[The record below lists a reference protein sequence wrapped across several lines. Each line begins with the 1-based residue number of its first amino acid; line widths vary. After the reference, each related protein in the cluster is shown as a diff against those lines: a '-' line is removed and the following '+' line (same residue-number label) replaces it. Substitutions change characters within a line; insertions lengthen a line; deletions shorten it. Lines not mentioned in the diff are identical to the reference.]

1 VPISRGAAGGP
12 ATVTA
17 VVNAITQLE
26 TAGYGPPYACVLG
39 NDLYRDAH
47 TPNNN
52 LVLPRQ
58 PITSMLEGGPL
69 LRSSVIPSAWGAVIS
84 HESGQVEQVLAS
96 DICVKFLQVSEEPR
110 LVFRVS
116 QRLALRV
123 RDWGAVVNITP

>member
-1 VPISRGAAGGP
+1 
-12 ATVTA
+12 
-17 VVNAITQLE
+17 
-26 TAGYGPPYACVLG
+26 
-39 NDLYRDAH
+39 
-47 TPNNN
+47 
-52 LVLPRQ
+52 
-58 PITSMLEGGPL
+58 MLEGGPL
-69 LRSSVIPSAWGAVIS
+69 LRSSVIPSNWGAVIS